1 MFQDRPKTLKTD
13 VAWTEAAT
21 SAQFLHHIFVRVSA
35 KGIHFT
41 NVDFR
46 YSTFEAAYFRD
57 CAFDS
62 CNFTGCKFVGGNF
75 HGSHFTGCT
84 FDYAIFERTQID
96 PSILDTCCPS
106 RENIKARFAQILR
119 VNYQSI
125 GDAVAASKAIVVE
138 LNATGEHLYKA
149 WHSNESYYRKKW
161 NGLRRVV
168 AFLEWSRFRLLDAV
182 WGNGEKPTKLLYC
195 AFVVLSVITI
205 ADGCLHHDP
214 ALVRSY
220 WEAAQNA
227 PGVFFG
233 IASSK
238 FSSGALTAIALA
250 RLLLFA
256 LFVSVIVR
264 RYSRR

>member
-1 MFQDRPKTLKTD
+1 MLKDRPKTIKTD
-13 VAWTEAAT
+13 VAWTDSEAGAK
-21 SAQFLHHIFVRVSA
+21 FLHHIFVRASA
-35 KGIHFT
+35 KGVKFT

-62 CNFTGCKFVGGNF
+62 CDFTGCRLVSGNF

-96 PSILDTCCPS
+96 PNILDTCCPS
-106 RENIKARFAQILR
+106 RENIKARFAQVLR

-138 LNATGEHLYKA
+138 LNATGEHLFKA

-161 NGLRRVV
+161 KSLKRAVV
-168 AFLEWSRFRLLDAV
+168 FFEWFHFRLMDAV
-182 WGNGEKPTKLLYC
+182 WGNGEKPAKLLYC
-195 AFVVLSVITI
+195 AFLVLLVIAI
-205 ADGCLHHDP
+205 ADGCFHRDP
-214 ALVRSY
+214 DLVRSY
-220 WEAAQNA
+220 WEAAQDA
-227 PGVFFG
+227 PSVFLG
-233 IASSK
+233 ISSSK